1 MPGPCSHTGRHEPAS
16 SLLSVTSGCSTIVWP
31 SSSINRRLPLPA
43 IRISLRQLSLELLV
57 EQLVPVQA
65 QEHEQLR
72 PPHRL
77 DHRLLRRRWLRR
89 RPPHIRT
96 HRTTS
101 LVVANPSLPATNKEI
116 AHTTTASQHH
126 DETRPH
132 YLTGALAQGRRR

>member
-57 EQLVPVQA
+57 KQLMPVQA

-72 PPHRL
+72 PPPRL
-77 DHRLLRRRWLRR
+77 DHRLLPRRRL
-89 RPPHIRT
+89 RPPTPRNRAPRT
-96 HRTTS
+96 SPR
-101 LVVANPSLPATNKEI
+101 I
-116 AHTTTASQHH
+116 
-126 DETRPH
+126 
-132 YLTGALAQGRRR
+132 